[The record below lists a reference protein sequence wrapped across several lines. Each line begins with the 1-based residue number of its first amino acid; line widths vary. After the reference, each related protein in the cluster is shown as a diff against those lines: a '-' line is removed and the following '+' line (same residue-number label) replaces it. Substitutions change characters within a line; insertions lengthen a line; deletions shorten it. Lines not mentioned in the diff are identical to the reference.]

1 MIQAT
6 KTEVYSDSGKFVH
19 RLGTESYF
27 KRSTLLP
34 GDTTDKFEEVDEI
47 PEIEDNYIPI
57 NEQLLRATKLKMKT
71 ETNIPNPAALEMPD
85 LFPNFTELI
94 GKEVKKGN
102 ILRYMGK
109 LYRVRQDHTVLAIYA
124 PRIET
129 ASLYEVI
136 DREHAGTIDDP
147 IPYTPPMEIFKGKHY
162 TQDGQLY
169 RCTRDSEQALTHDLS
184 ALVGLYVEIVDM
196 P

>member
-1 MIQAT
+1 MIQIT
-6 KTEVYSDSGKFVH
+6 SKEVYSDSGKFIH

-27 KRSTLLP
+27 KRSMLLP
-34 GDTTDKFEEVDEI
+34 DDTAGNFEEVDEI

-57 NEQLLRATKLKMKT
+57 SEQLLRATKLRMKT
-71 ETNIPNPAALEMPD
+71 ETNIPNPTALEMPD

-94 GKEVKKGN
+94 GQEVKKGN
-102 ILRYMGK
+102 ILKYMGK
-109 LYRVRQDHTVLAIYA
+109 LYRVRQDHTVLAIYT
-124 PRIET
+124 PGIET

-136 DREHAGTIDDP
+136 DREHAGTVEDP

>member
-27 KRSTLLP
+27 KRSMLLP

-71 ETNIPNPAALEMPD
+71 ETKRKQMFIGSLTCYQTTCLIYQSTLEQD
-85 LFPNFTELI
+85 LEKSEN
-94 GKEVKKGN
+94 
-102 ILRYMGK
+102 
-109 LYRVRQDHTVLAIYA
+109 RV
-124 PRIET
+124 
-129 ASLYEVI
+129 
-136 DREHAGTIDDP
+136 
-147 IPYTPPMEIFKGKHY
+147 
-162 TQDGQLY
+162 
-169 RCTRDSEQALTHDLS
+169 
-184 ALVGLYVEIVDM
+184 
-196 P
+196 